1 MLLNKNILVSA
12 LIVAFLAI
20 SGEAFAGI
28 TKTER
33 AVETEEISNVAQ
45 TEHKIAFVKVRK
57 QTIKIFTRFNPVKAK
72 TNNHFTICKAAFQL
86 SFCTNKQHHYLQFR
100 RLLI

>member
-1 MLLNKNILVSA
+1 MLLNKNILVSVLIIAFMA
-12 LIVAFLAI
+12 L

-33 AVETEEISNVAQ
+33 TVETEEISNVTQ
-45 TEHKIAFVKVRK
+45 SEQKIAFVKVRK
-57 QTIKIFTRFNPVKAK
+57 QTIKIFTRYNPVKAK
-72 TNNHFTICKAAFQL
+72 TNSQITICKTEFRA